1 MAIENFTAYNPTRLH
16 FGRGVV
22 GQLGENTLKYGKKA
36 LLIYGRGSV
45 KKYGYYDTVV
55 DVLKASDIEIVEYSG
70 IRPNPVIEDV
80 RKAKDL
86 CQKEHVD
93 VIVALGGGSV
103 IDSAKIISLSL
114 ASGFDG
120 WDIMKNKVRPESA
133 TPLICV
139 LTLAATGTEMDAAA
153 VVQNDETGEKIGYVN
168 ELIFPKESFLD
179 PSFTTTV
186 PKNYTTY
193 GIVDLMAHALE
204 SYFGYGEPAII
215 DDITFAIIKDAMYWG
230 PQLLNNLNNVDL
242 RANIMLDATL
252 ALNGLT
258 QYGKKGGDWGVHAL
272 GHELSLLYDLPHGAT
287 LSIAYIAWLKL
298 QKERIP
304 KRIEKLGR
312 NLFNVN
318 SVDET
323 ISELSAFFQNV
334 ESPVNLSEVG
344 IGEDQKQKIID
355 QMNRNT
361 ASGMHH
367 QLNDDDRK
375 KLVELML

>member
-1 MAIENFTAYNPTRLH
+1 MAIEKFTAYNPTRLH

-103 IDSAKIISLSL
+103 IDTAKIISLSL
-114 ASGFDG
+114 SSGFDG

-323 ISELSAFFQNV
+323 ISELSAFFQNI